1 FYDIMMTLDFSK
13 ELLTI
18 LTAALPVSELRGAI
32 PAAVFV
38 WQLPIWKAYLLA
50 IFGNFLPVIPLLLFW
65 RYLSEW
71 LSRRSYW
78 FNRFFAWL
86 FERTKRNHSHRFEVL
101 EELALLIFVAVPLP
115 FTGAWAG
122 TMAAFVF
129 NLPFWKSVLMIGSGI
144 IISGLFVILLTAGL
158 SAI

>member
-1 FYDIMMTLDFSK
+1 MMTLDFSK

-86 FERTKRNHSHRFEVL
+86 FERTQRNHSHRFEVL

-122 TMAAFVF
+122 TAAAFVF
-129 NLPFWKSVLMIGSGI
+129 NLSFWKSVLMIGLGI
-144 IISGLFVILLTAGL
+144 IISGLLVVLLTAGL